1 MKCLSWSPCLLHL
14 PSRTEP
20 ETDLAALLAEYSVK
34 AERSSQRSLSLLS
47 FRVLDQKEQPGVERH
62 LERQA
67 EGLPTAL
74 YVLERK
80 EKYIHSKKGELGIL
94 NVRYVHTWAT
104 GGMGGMPLP

>member
-1 MKCLSWSPCLLHL
+1 MYGILFPDPPPLLGSHSSQEHSVKCLSWSPCLLHL

-80 EKYIHSKKGELGIL
+80 ESAKYIHS
-94 NVRYVHTWAT
+94 
-104 GGMGGMPLP
+104 